1 MGHSILKK
9 SMLIHKYRKMDAR
22 RHTEYFP
29 PSDNDQPDL
38 SLCSAILQ

>member
-9 SMLIHKYRKMDAR
+9 SMLINKYRKLDAR
-22 RHTEYFP
+22 RYTEYF
-29 PSDNDQPDL
+29 PSDNDQPDP